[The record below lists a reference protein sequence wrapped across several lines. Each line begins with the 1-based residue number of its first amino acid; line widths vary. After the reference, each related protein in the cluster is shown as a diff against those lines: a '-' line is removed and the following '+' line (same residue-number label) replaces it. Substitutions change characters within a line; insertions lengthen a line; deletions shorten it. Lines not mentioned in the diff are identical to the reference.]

1 MCVYVCVGIYGK
13 LTKITMTVM
22 ISQIMNENLHICS
35 ISAKFTQM
43 CRSALEC
50 FAARWSV
57 LHYVAIRC
65 SVLQRVELCGGTMAV
80 MIS

>member
-1 MCVYVCVGIYGK
+1 MCVYVRVDIYGK

-57 LHYVAIRC
+57 LHYVAIFC
-65 SVLQRVELCGGTMAV
+65 SVLQRVELCGGTMVV